1 MDATDIMVGQGFV
14 VHDHPPTFYQRQP
27 QGTERRPS
35 QQGAIVASDPDA
47 GHWIVIMGDDPS
59 AAIVEAFDT
68 DTEAAAFVRF
78 VDALPCFPSQS
89 GSMLEWL
96 TNNDALLSLDPAIT
110 GVRAL
115 WEQYRLDG
123 ATAELG
129 APDTQAK
136 EAIAPL
142 SPSEIKAILAQYPRD
157 PSEIAP
163 LPEGVSES
171 VIWYSGTKPRAAKT
185 KIDVL
190 EKTRELFQD
199 EYMRRE
205 TIYEDLVDRGI
216 DAVSAYDREKHGDS
230 AALHKA
236 MEDAQWHVAY
246 YRTALNMIDEEL
258 GALKKPARKKKTTKK
273 KAVRKNTVEPVA
285 AEADAPAN
293 EDNPAGESYAEVIE
307 RVRREFPREL
317 EQHIVAEYPT
327 VEEIPDDQGSFDPD
341 WVWDKGKPKTPKARL
356 SRLQKKAQETRGN
369 LQNAIEAYRALR
381 EQGLDTVYDH
391 DIWLYVGSKNEDL
404 VESAAD
410 ALRGAL
416 MLRRNHVLYYKR
428 ALRATE
434 AMLSKEEGEK
444 VRVSSGTANT
454 TAVGED
460 HPDLLRIK
468 EIRRE
473 LATLELDDGGR
484 YKALL
489 HEEGELKDRL
499 CNAEHDALKKRGVKY
514 DDLGLTFGRSGRK
527 PTGAPRLREIY
538 CHGVEIAYLDGTER
552 ISKARVLEALTPALS
567 PKEPAGQDTDKPLP
581 DSVRKHQE
589 EAAARAALP
598 VPPVT
603 VKPGEVASV
612 GDVFESCVLR
622 RRIDSINL
630 AEKTVSIR
638 LVASKKDGQ
647 WVATDKGIAHNF
659 LISELNKQ
667 FGIEVDLPEYV
678 SRAGNTP
685 LSEWIPLT
693 ADELVVRAES
703 PGNDVSYNGS
713 IGGLGESWSDVIIHR
728 AARNAPGKVL
738 AIAGRLMTNPAQ
750 HAELVGVHP
759 DKIAAYGSL
768 LMRYAYSNM
777 TPETLAAHMVNNNL
791 LEPELRNTAAA
802 FQRLQVRG
810 DMTVEKLNQL
820 NQAVNYHD
828 FTTMARRHGSK
839 AIGDIMEEWQ
849 KYGES
854 HINKADDTPH
864 SSRKSRPH

>member
-273 KAVRKNTVEPVA
+273 
-285 AEADAPAN
+285 
-293 EDNPAGESYAEVIE
+293 
-307 RVRREFPREL
+307 RR
-317 EQHIVAEYPT
+317 
-327 VEEIPDDQGSFDPD
+327 
-341 WVWDKGKPKTPKARL
+341 
-356 SRLQKKAQETRGN
+356 
-369 LQNAIEAYRALR
+369 
-381 EQGLDTVYDH
+381 
-391 DIWLYVGSKNEDL
+391 
-404 VESAAD
+404 SA
-410 ALRGAL
+410 
-416 MLRRNHVLYYKR
+416 K
-428 ALRATE
+428 
-434 AMLSKEEGEK
+434 
-444 VRVSSGTANT
+444 
-454 TAVGED
+454 
-460 HPDLLRIK
+460 I
-468 EIRRE
+468 
-473 LATLELDDGGR
+473 
-484 YKALL
+484 
-489 HEEGELKDRL
+489 
-499 CNAEHDALKKRGVKY
+499 
-514 DDLGLTFGRSGRK
+514 
-527 PTGAPRLREIY
+527 
-538 CHGVEIAYLDGTER
+538 
-552 ISKARVLEALTPALS
+552 
-567 PKEPAGQDTDKPLP
+567 
-581 DSVRKHQE
+581 
-589 EAAARAALP
+589 
-598 VPPVT
+598 
-603 VKPGEVASV
+603 
-612 GDVFESCVLR
+612 
-622 RRIDSINL
+622 
-630 AEKTVSIR
+630 
-638 LVASKKDGQ
+638 Q
-647 WVATDKGIAHNF
+647 W
-659 LISELNKQ
+659 
-667 FGIEVDLPEYV
+667 
-678 SRAGNTP
+678 
-685 LSEWIPLT
+685 
-693 ADELVVRAES
+693 
-703 PGNDVSYNGS
+703 
-713 IGGLGESWSDVIIHR
+713 
-728 AARNAPGKVL
+728 
-738 AIAGRLMTNPAQ
+738 
-750 HAELVGVHP
+750 
-759 DKIAAYGSL
+759 
-768 LMRYAYSNM
+768 
-777 TPETLAAHMVNNNL
+777 
-791 LEPELRNTAAA
+791 
-802 FQRLQVRG
+802 
-810 DMTVEKLNQL
+810 NQL
-820 NQAVNYHD
+820 PPKL
-828 FTTMARRHGSK
+828 TRRPTRIILQGK
-839 AIGDIMEEWQ
+839 AMRRSLSGCA
-849 KYGES
+849 G
-854 HINKADDTPH
+854 
-864 SSRKSRPH
+864 